1 MILMGSA
8 EPPPL
13 RPLDEGRSARS
24 SASRGCQMFQLPCL
38 IDDVNTMAREAIGA
52 LDALPAD
59 ALWGAE
65 FDRDIY
71 ERLVIKGDVVGED
84 FRATG
89 AEILRHLARIEPE
102 ERFAREL
109 DSAMRRLRDA
119 INGSYRT
126 AVAFGVERATSIQRA
141 A

>member
-1 MILMGSA
+1 
-8 EPPPL
+8 
-13 RPLDEGRSARS
+13 
-24 SASRGCQMFQLPCL
+24 MFQQPSL
-38 IDDVNTMAREAIGA
+38 IDDVKAIARVAIDA

-59 ALWGAE
+59 VLRGAE
-65 FDRDIY
+65 FDRDIC
-71 ERLVIKGDVVGED
+71 ERLVTKGDVFGED
-84 FRATG
+84 FREAG
-89 AEILRHLARIEPE
+89 AELLRHLARIEPE

-126 AVAFGVERATSIQRA
+126 AVAFGAEHASSIQRA

>member
-1 MILMGSA
+1 
-8 EPPPL
+8 
-13 RPLDEGRSARS
+13 
-24 SASRGCQMFQLPCL
+24 MFQQPNR
-38 IDDVNTMAREAIGA
+38 IDTVNSMAREAIDA
-52 LDALPAD
+52 LDALPTE
-59 ALWGAE
+59 ALRGAE
-65 FDRDIY
+65 FDRDIC
-71 ERLVIKGDVVGED
+71 ERLVINGEVIGED
-84 FRATG
+84 FREAG

-126 AVAFGVERATSIQRA
+126 AVAFGAEHASSIQRA